1 MIQAYRLFIDHYS
14 PNLKLIKKSIM
25 DFTELVELLT
35 MKEVNEQVKGSV
47 LELIDVV
54 IYYDEGDEVTNVML
68 EECNI
73 VEKVVGC

>member
-1 MIQAYRLFIDHYS
+1 M
-14 PNLKLIKKSIM
+14 IKKSMM
-25 DFTELVELLT
+25 DFTELVELLVV
-35 MKEVNEQVKGSV
+35 KEVNEQVKGSV

-54 IYYDEGDEVTNVML
+54 VYYDEGDEVTNVML